1 MDKIE
6 KIMSQNRSIMIV
18 DDDADGRAMVSAVL
32 QGKGFVVCECSGG
45 PEALEKLK
53 THIPAVVLL
62 DIMMPEMSGY
72 DVLVHMKQRPETQN
86 IPVIMLTAK
95 GEGEDIITG
104 YQYGA
109 DYYIPKPFTTKQLLY
124 GISLFVS

>member
-1 MDKIE
+1 
-6 KIMSQNRSIMIV
+6 MSQNRSILIV
-18 DDDADGRAMVSAVL
+18 DDDNDGRAMVATIL
-32 QGKGFVVCECSGG
+32 EGQGFEVVQCADG

-53 THIPAVVLL
+53 NYTPAVVLL
-62 DIMMPEMSGY
+62 DIMMPIMSGY

-104 YQYGA
+104 YQQGA

>member
-1 MDKIE
+1 
-6 KIMSQNRSIMIV
+6 MIV
-18 DDDADGRAMVSAVL
+18 DDDDDGRQMVATVL
-32 QGKGFVVCECSGG
+32 IAQGFEVFECSRGK
-45 PEALEKLK
+45 EALEKLK
-53 THIPAVVLL
+53 DCKPAVILL

-95 GEGEDIITG
+95 GEGEDIIAG

>member
-1 MDKIE
+1 
-6 KIMSQNRSIMIV
+6 MSQNRSILII
-18 DDDADGRAMVSAVL
+18 DDDDDGRALVATVL
-32 QGKGFVVCECSGG
+32 QGQGFEVHQASRGA
-45 PEALEKLK
+45 EALERLK
-53 THIPAVVLL
+53 TLKPALILL

-95 GEGEDIITG
+95 GEGEDFITG

-109 DYYIPKPFTTKQLLY
+109 DYYISKPFTTKQLLF
-124 GISLFVS
+124 GISMYIS